1 MLFGRLGYSKDSDFI
16 VYDDEGGGWAGRFVW
31 TLDMIGHRRWR
42 YLNGGIH
49 AWAAAGGELAAG
61 AGAAPDP
68 REVSITLHPEARA
81 SLDDVLAAIDDPNQQ
96 IWDVRSAEEHQG
108 LRSGSARAGHI
119 PGAVNL
125 DWLLLKNPD
134 DQQRLHPDMAALL
147 ETHGIDLSKRI
158 ITHCQTHHRSGLSY
172 MVARLLGSTD
182 IRAYDG
188 SWSEWGNRDD
198 VPVVR

>member
-1 MLFGRLGYSKDSDFI
+1 
-16 VYDDEGGGWAGRFVW
+16 
-31 TLDMIGHRRWR
+31 MIGHRHWQ

-49 AWAAAGGELAAG
+49 AWAASGGELATGSG
-61 AGAAPDP
+61 ATPQASD
-68 REVSITLHPEARA
+68 VSLTVYDAARA
-81 SLDDVLAAIDDPNQQ
+81 GIEDVLAAIDDPEQQ
-96 IWDVRSAEEHQG
+96 IWDVRSVAEHQG

-134 DQQRLHPDMAALL
+134 DQQRLQPDMAEFLQA
-147 ETHGIDLSKRI
+147 HGVNLSKRL

-198 VPVVR
+198 VPVAR